1 MAPSNLSQVFFS
13 NTTDAS
19 IQTAAGTVFA
29 DLTGTASAVE
39 LGFWDVDAGDWL
51 STAYTGAK
59 RIQVVQG
66 MPSGFP
72 IASPIINVADIKA
85 IKYYAYTATQLH
97 SIAVTPVMVSNIT
110 TADQPVMVR
119 IALRSVPT
127 CYESFVNPG
136 STSLDISTGTSA
148 ATGSTKFAFPLV
160 GNHSAGRMIFN
171 IEVPEANGAYN
182 HGNTVA
188 GLCTAVYEL
197 LGRNTLLN
205 KMFTVADNTTAFTI
219 TARHPGTIFDIT
231 LTYSDGTALADT
243 QSITGY
249 DSHQGNYWQ
258 AISDEKSMRAKYG
271 NFNRM
276 YFPTSFPEFAQPT
289 YKYDVI
295 DISYAHDH
303 PTSTGIARAAELNNV
318 RIYWGKGSTALSNAT
333 DDANTVMD
341 DVLGITTI
349 GTSQVILG
357 SN

>member
-19 IQTAAGTVFA
+19 IQTVAGTVFA

-97 SIAVTPVMVSNIT
+97 SIAVTPVMGSST
-110 TADQPVMVR
+110 SAEQPIMVR
-119 IALRSVPT
+119 IALRAIPT

-136 STSLDISTGTSA
+136 SSVLDLSTGTSST
-148 ATGSTKFAFPLV
+148 TGSTKFAVPIV
-160 GNHSAGRMIFN
+160 GNFSAGRSIFS
-171 IEVPEANGAYN
+171 IEIPESGGAYN
-182 HGNTVA
+182 HGQTV
-188 GLCTAVYEL
+188 GGVCTAMYEL
-197 LGRNTLLN
+197 LGRNALLN
-205 KMFTVADNTTAFTI
+205 KLFTVTDNSTSFTI

-231 LTYSDGTALADT
+231 LTYSDGTSLPDT

-249 DSHQGNYWQ
+249 DSNQGNYWQ

-276 YFPTSFPEFAQPT
+276 YFPMSFDTFAQTT

-303 PTSTGIARAAELNNV
+303 PTSTGIARAAELNNI